1 MMNTEQCFF
10 FVIRTVGCFF
20 FLDQTG
26 SRVRVMNKH
35 KHVDR
40 LIVRTV
46 KTLVLIPNLMRS
58 KDLKHKRNKFLE
70 KEAKN

>member
-1 MMNTEQCFF
+1 MFF
-10 FVIRTVGCFF
+10 FCNQNSRMLF

>member
-1 MMNTEQCFF
+1 
-10 FVIRTVGCFF
+10 
-20 FLDQTG
+20 
-26 SRVRVMNKH
+26 MNKH

-46 KTLVLIPNLMRS
+46 KTQALIPNLMRS

>member
-1 MMNTEQCFF
+1 
-10 FVIRTVGCFF
+10 
-20 FLDQTG
+20 
-26 SRVRVMNKH
+26 MNKH

-46 KTLVLIPNLMRS
+46 KTQALIPNLMWS

-70 KEAKN
+70 KEAKNWKQRNRRIGIGDMQNLQYF